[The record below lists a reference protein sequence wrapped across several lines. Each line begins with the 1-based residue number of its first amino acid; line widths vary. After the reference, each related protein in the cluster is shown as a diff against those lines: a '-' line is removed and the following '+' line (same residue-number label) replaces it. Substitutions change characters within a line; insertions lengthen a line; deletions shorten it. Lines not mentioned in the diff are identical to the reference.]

1 MYIQNNIFAIITVYT
16 MVYCS
21 KRCVH
26 DAAFKKTGFKNL
38 VSSFRVLAF
47 RSISIALYFMYM
59 VIINLLL
66 YFRKQDLT
74 SFDNISGSTTT
85 ERCLKEFLEKNK
97 TSECSRCKF

>member
-1 MYIQNNIFAIITVYT
+1 

-21 KRCVH
+21 KRVH
-26 DAAFKKTGFKNL
+26 DAHLKKKNLNL
-38 VSSFRVLAF
+38 VSSLCVFAF
-47 RSISIALYFMYM
+47 RSINIALYFMYM

-85 ERCLKEFLEKNK
+85 ERCLKESLEKSK
-97 TSECSRCKF
+97 TSECSHCKF